1 MIINNEAT
9 HDCPECGLNGTVIE
23 VEFSNGCAAPDG
35 EVGLLCKY
43 CHFSLSGDEELIDYL
58 FN

>member
-1 MIINNEAT
+1 MEYECPKCENEM
-9 HDCPECGLNGTVIE
+9 EE

-43 CHFSLSGDEELIDYL
+43 CHFALSGDEELMDYL